1 MRWHTFHGNAVQIKK
16 TLCNDIVK
24 NWHSLKA
31 LVDKSNFNVTVP
43 LMYFEKEL
51 HVTKKKPSNLKQSR
65 KMLIWNFWQHS
76 LINCCRKQFT
86 TEICYIITEKQS
98 NHLQMHWM
106 LYIWILTLSRIYLF
120 LLNTNLNCNS
130 GPRSKSPFIQV
141 LSKSMAQRVIIPIF
155 HTPNY
160 ITKFLKES

>member
-76 LINCCRKQFT
+76 LINCCRT
-86 TEICYIITEKQS
+86 VYHR
-98 NHLQMHWM
+98 NM
-106 LYIWILTLSRIYLF
+106 LHHYRKTIKPLTDALNAVYMDIDFVENLF
-120 LLNTNLNCNS
+120 V
-130 GPRSKSPFIQV
+130 PVKYKSQ
-141 LSKSMAQRVIIPIF
+141 L
-155 HTPNY
+155 
-160 ITKFLKES
+160 